1 MTIGDIIKTLVN
13 TDNYFEER
21 GKISDETIEM
31 IKTLMYFDYEL
42 FEDKENDYQ
51 GFISNLRNGL
61 KDLHN
66 KIN

>member
-42 FEDKENDYQ
+42 FEEKENDYQ
-51 GFISNLRNGL
+51 EFTSNLKNGL

-66 KIN
+66 NT